1 MANRAKLR
9 YSFLLFSLI
18 VVCSV
23 TVVLNCIELSDDVRY
38 FLGWSHHKSEV
49 GRRLG
54 GFFRPILFWHNGTTY
69 KRAYMCV
76 CVCLSCMY
84 SVDHAHL
91 WMCAFERAE
100 SVLFVVIITFDI
112 LRRTTILYFVIF
124 YLCGKLV
131 LYGVRCTL
139 TPFRFSALETNVDR

>member
-76 CVCLSCMY
+76 CVWTMPTCECVRSRERNLFCLSLLLLLTFCVERRYYILLFSICAGNWCCMEC
-84 SVDHAHL
+84 DAH
-91 WMCAFERAE
+91 
-100 SVLFVVIITFDI
+100 
-112 LRRTTILYFVIF
+112 
-124 YLCGKLV
+124 
-131 LYGVRCTL
+131 
-139 TPFRFSALETNVDR
+139 